1 VRALGT
7 LLLIATLAACDLLSG
22 GKMPPAQGPARLP
35 EATCTAVDATLRDLQ
50 GKIMIEFGTGG
61 AAKVEEA
68 AWRSMARDSRDQ
80 IVNALA
86 VRAAC
91 GMEYPP
97 AEQPVTVRNETG
109 DVLAERAVQV
119 WEAPRDE

>member
-1 VRALGT
+1 
-7 LLLIATLAACDLLSG
+7 
-22 GKMPPAQGPARLP
+22 
-35 EATCTAVDATLRDLQ
+35 VDATLRDLQ

-61 AAKVEEA
+61 EAKVEEA

-91 GMEYPP
+91 GTEYPP
-97 AEQPVTVRNETG
+97 AEQPVTVRNETATSLRNARCRSG
-109 DVLAERAVQV
+109 KHRGTSRRASLAAR
-119 WEAPRDE
+119 